1 MKPEAEP
8 EEAEMEVLKLKLK
21 SKTRIGLQQ
30 RRSLDNGS
38 KAEICY
44 SARKRINRF
53 LPDGSAADLCPIW
66 VLFFS
71 EFQHCKPSQ
80 SPHLFLRETLK
91 SLP

>member
-38 KAEICY
+38 KGEICY
-44 SARKRINRF
+44 SARK
-53 LPDGSAADLCPIW
+53 G
-66 VLFFS
+66 
-71 EFQHCKPSQ
+71 
-80 SPHLFLRETLK
+80 
-91 SLP
+91 